1 MPRRRRGWAVPA
13 GGEEDLR
20 RHSPLTVSLL
30 EPALLI
36 LLREQSRHGYTLLG
50 DLENMGMGTIHP
62 SVVYR
67 SLREMEN
74 LGWIESDWD
83 LDQTQGPP
91 RRIYRVTPQGEDALS
106 HWKVELQQTQELIH
120 RLQNRINP

>member
-1 MPRRRRGWAVPA
+1 
-13 GGEEDLR
+13 
-20 RHSPLTVSLL
+20 
-30 EPALLI
+30 
-36 LLREQSRHGYTLLG
+36 
-50 DLENMGMGTIHP
+50 MGTIHP

-120 RLQNRINP
+120 RLQNRIKP